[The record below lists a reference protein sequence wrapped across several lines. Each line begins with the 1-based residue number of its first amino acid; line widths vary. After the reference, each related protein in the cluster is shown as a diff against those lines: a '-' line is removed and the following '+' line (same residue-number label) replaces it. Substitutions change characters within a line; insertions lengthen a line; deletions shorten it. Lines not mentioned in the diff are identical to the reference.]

1 MEGHQPSPT
10 AVVYIVMELN
20 MRDVTTT
27 LLTKDILL
35 YLLFYPV
42 LVYLG
47 INEI

>member
-1 MEGHQPSPT
+1 MEGHQPAPT
-10 AVVYIVMELN
+10 AVVYIVMEHI
-20 MRDVTTT
+20 RDVTTT

-35 YLLFYPV
+35 YLLFHPV